1 MFFLAGHSDETLY
14 ASIRKNENLTKTKT
28 QLRLFLVK
36 EVSNAPPSSIP
47 LSVSISELL
56 DLTVDFFMPNDRINL
71 MNSRLTNRSSNQ
83 SYTSTSTSNAVMGVS
98 TGVRPSTSVSNM
110 GVATGVPIGV
120 RPSIPTSNMGVATGV
135 PIGVR
140 SSIPTSNMGVTMG
153 VSTKSTSNVVVAPTG
168 MRPTF
173 R

>member
-120 RPSIPTSNMGVATGV
+120 R
-135 PIGVR
+135 